1 VLAPVPRG
9 SGAITRRSSA
19 SSRSCRAPVET
30 EADQQ
35 GHGRVTLPLLRVA
48 DARLAERDARPQL
61 PDGSPHIL
69 LADSPA
75 GSRPLDSGEV
85 DPLEPGEP
93 LCAGRCAYPFAAGH
107 LRALSPFCALGA
119 GRFAGG
125 SLLGFELGEECVD
138 VERLVGGIGQ
148 HREHLAAGHGLA
160 LGHDVLPQDAVVGG
174 LDLELHLLRLD
185 HQHDLAAAHRLPLA
199 GAPLEDGPLLHGQ
212 PQLRHHERRRHGRIA
227 SLPRRGAR
235 MRLDREMLREAYRR
249 MRTIRVFE
257 EKLAELSLAG
267 KLPGF
272 LHLYAGEEATA
283 VGVCMHLRDDDF
295 LCSTHRG
302 HGHCIAKGVGIDGM
316 MAELFGKSTGLCKG
330 KGGSMHIA
338 DLDRGMIGANG
349 IVGAGIPLATGAA
362 LTAQTR
368 GNGQVA
374 VAFFGDGAANEG
386 SFHESLNLASI
397 WKLPVLY
404 VVENNGYGEATPAEY
419 AMNITDIADRAAS
432 YGIPGVIADG
442 MDLLDVYEKAGEAI
456 ERARAGEGPTLLEC
470 KTYRYFGHY
479 VGDPLTYRTKEET
492 EEVRQTRDPLELLE
506 RNVVEELELSDADA
520 LREIDAEAVAAVEAA
535 VAFAES
541 SDPPDPREVTT
552 DVYVS
557 YPESS

>member
-1 VLAPVPRG
+1 
-9 SGAITRRSSA
+9 
-19 SSRSCRAPVET
+19 
-30 EADQQ
+30 
-35 GHGRVTLPLLRVA
+35 
-48 DARLAERDARPQL
+48 
-61 PDGSPHIL
+61 
-69 LADSPA
+69 
-75 GSRPLDSGEV
+75 
-85 DPLEPGEP
+85 
-93 LCAGRCAYPFAAGH
+93 
-107 LRALSPFCALGA
+107 
-119 GRFAGG
+119 
-125 SLLGFELGEECVD
+125 
-138 VERLVGGIGQ
+138 
-148 HREHLAAGHGLA
+148 
-160 LGHDVLPQDAVVGG
+160 
-174 LDLELHLLRLD
+174 
-185 HQHDLAAAHRLPLA
+185 
-199 GAPLEDGPLLHGQ
+199 
-212 PQLRHHERRRHGRIA
+212 
-227 SLPRRGAR
+227 